1 VIDIEGRTP
10 VNFGNK
16 RPGRGMALRLS
27 IVGLGVAMASGAS
40 ATAFAFHRE
49 TTASAPLRGLITA
62 VGNTGMQLQT
72 TNGTVS
78 VGLVKG
84 TTHVVRYVMG
94 STADV
99 TPGKR
104 VDLHLVKGTRMV
116 DAIYVE
122 QNNPAP
128 ARRTVVRTTP
138 RSGDR
143 SLPHRD
149 ANDTASQFLSGQ
161 VVSLSGGTI
170 TVRYGNGSAGTFPLG
185 SNVIVNEALS
195 GSLADLG
202 VGETVQVFLGK
213 SGSVAKTIIIINA

>member
-1 VIDIEGRTP
+1 MIEMERKTP
-10 VNFGNK
+10 VNSNSN
-16 RPGRGMALRLS
+16 RRGRGMALRLS
-27 IVGLGVAMASGAS
+27 LAALGVALTSGAAS
-40 ATAFAFHRE
+40 TAFAFHRE
-49 TTASAPLRGLITA
+49 SARSSPLRGLITA

-78 VGLVKG
+78 VEIAKG

-104 VDLHLVKGTRMV
+104 VDLHLVRGTRTV
-116 DAIYVE
+116 DAIHVE

-128 ARRTVVRTTP
+128 AHRVAAHTTP
-138 RSGDR
+138 RNVER
-143 SLPHRD
+143 SLPRRD
-149 ANDTASQFLSGQ
+149 TSDTAPQFLSGQ

-170 TVRYGNGSAGTFPLG
+170 TVRYGNGSTGSFPLG
-185 SNVIVNEALS
+185 SNVNVNEALS

-202 VGETVQVFLGK
+202 VGETVQVALAKPGN
-213 SGSVAKTIIIINA
+213 VAKNVIIINA